1 MKIYLGKYG
10 ECYVRM
16 FKVKSKHIIEIYDQI
31 YTKMLRSSKYNLLVW
46 DINYKMYRSNIHIYV
61 QYTIDGINRV
71 NHQSKERSFT
81 PKEK

>member
-16 FKVKSKHIIEIYDQI
+16 FKVKSKHIIEMYDQI

-61 QYTIDGINRV
+61 QYTTDGTNRV
-71 NHQSKERSFT
+71 NHQSKEQSFT